1 MASVTDRKKMT
12 YADYLKIQDNNRYEI
27 LNGELYM
34 VPAPSTDHQGVSR
47 NLEFLIW
54 NFVKEKGLGKV
65 FYAPIDVV
73 FDDDE
78 VFQPDIVFIKSE
90 RQGII
95 SKNAIQGVPDLV
107 VEIVS
112 PSSAFYD
119 TVEKK
124 EIYRKYGV
132 KEYWLIFPDEKGI
145 EILTLENGEYLEF
158 CKSKR
163 EGMVKSKLLE
173 GLEIPSKDVFD

>member
-1 MASVTDRKKMT
+1 MAVVAPGKRIT
-12 YADYLKIQDNNRYEI
+12 YVDYLKMDDNNRYEI
-27 LNGELYM
+27 LHGELYM

-54 NFVKEKGLGKV
+54 NFVKEKGLGTV
-65 FYAPIDVV
+65 FDAPVDVV

-78 VFQPDIVFIKSE
+78 VLQPDIIFIASE

-95 SKNAIQGVPDLV
+95 SKNAIQGSPDLV

-112 PSSAFYD
+112 PGSAFYD

-124 EIYRKYGV
+124 EIYRRYGV
-132 KEYWLIFPDEKGI
+132 KEYWLLFPAEKGI
-145 EILTLENGEYLEF
+145 EVLALENGEYLEF
-158 CKSKR
+158 CKSR
-163 EGMVKSKLLE
+163 GEGTVKSKILK
-173 GLEIPSKDVFD
+173 GLEIDSKDIFE